1 MTHHALLSACLIATL
16 TTGVALAQ
24 TSTETKESPAATSSP
39 VAYVYVQTSTGVNV
53 YDATAAGK
61 LTLVKGSPFAL
72 TGLMSGNNGKYL
84 IGVGTD
90 DIHTYTIESNGAVGK
105 QASEIDTQKYSGAAC
120 GDTDHQGGKLDHTG
134 TYLYVPLWGIT
145 NGTAFPECAAL
156 QTYKLASNGELTFL
170 GDTESFD
177 GQHQG
182 AYPIGVATISSND
195 KLAYG
200 VQGQPGATVYL
211 AYKADSAG
219 AQILN
224 ATFTVTGPTF
234 NPALQSGNY
243 APLNIAADPSSHL
256 AVLVNEPFTN
266 GPPPQLASFTIND
279 STGSITSTNKWTDM
293 PTPTVNPGLLSMSP
307 SGKLLAVG
315 GAPGLQIFHFNG
327 ADPITSYS
335 GVLLPSVLI
344 DAMYWDNSNHLYAIS
359 YQSQELYVLTVTSST
374 ISQAAGSPYKVN
386 LASDQYGLIVV
397 PK

>member
-1 MTHHALLSACLIATL
+1 MKHHALLSACLIATL

-53 YDATAAGK
+53 YDA
-61 LTLVKGSPFAL
+61 
-72 TGLMSGNNGKYL
+72 
-84 IGVGTD
+84 

-120 GDTDHQGGKLDHTG
+120 GDTDHQGATLDHTG
-134 TYLYVPLWGIT
+134 KYLYVPLWGIT
-145 NGTAFPECAAL
+145 NGTAFAECAAL

-170 GDTESFD
+170 GDTESFI
-177 GQHQG
+177 GQHEG
-182 AYPIGVATISSND
+182 AFPIGVATVSSND
-195 KLAYG
+195 KFAYG
-200 VQGQPGATVYL
+200 VQGQVGATVYL

-224 ATFTVTGPTF
+224 ATFNVTGPTF
-234 NPALQSGNY
+234 NPAVEDGNY
-243 APLNIAADPSSHL
+243 APLNMAADPSSHL
-256 AVLVNEPFTN
+256 AVVVNEPFTN

-293 PTPTVNPGLLSMSP
+293 PTPAVYPGLLSMSV

-315 GAPGLQIFHFNG
+315 GAPGIQIFHFNG
-327 ADPITSYS
+327 AAPITPYS
-335 GVLLPSVLI
+335 GVLLPNVTV
-344 DAMYWDNSNHLYAIS
+344 DQMTWDNNNHLYALS
-359 YQSQELYVLTVTSST
+359 NQSGELYVLTVTPTS
-374 ISQAAGSPYKVN
+374 ISEVSGSPYKVK
-386 LASDQYGLIVV
+386 ASGGVIVV

>member
-1 MTHHALLSACLIATL
+1 MKHHALFSACLIATL

-24 TSTETKESPAATSSP
+24 SSTETKESPAATSSP
-39 VAYVYVQTSTGVNV
+39 VAYVYVQTSTGINV

-90 DIHTYTIESNGAVGK
+90 YIHTYTIESNGAVGE

-120 GDTDHQGGKLDHTG
+120 GDTDHQGATLDHTG
-134 TYLYVPLWGIT
+134 KYLYVPLWGIT
-145 NGTAFPECAAL
+145 NGTAYPECAAL

-170 GDTESFD
+170 GDTESFI
-177 GQHQG
+177 GQHEG
-182 AYPIGVATISSND
+182 AFPIGVATISSND

-200 VQGQPGATVYL
+200 VQGQVGATVYL

-224 ATFTVTGPTF
+224 ATFNVTGPTF
-234 NPALQSGNY
+234 NPAVEDGNY
-243 APLNIAADPSSHL
+243 APLNMAADPSSHL
-256 AVLVNEPFTN
+256 AVVVNEPFTN

-293 PTPTVNPGLLSMSP
+293 PTPAVYPGLLSMSV

-315 GAPGLQIFHFNG
+315 GAPGIQILHFNG
-327 ADPITSYS
+327 AAPITRYS
-335 GVLLPSVLI
+335 GVLLPNVTV
-344 DAMYWDNSNHLYAIS
+344 DQMTWDNNNHLYALS
-359 YQSQELYVLTVTSST
+359 NQSGELYVLTVTPTS
-374 ISQAAGSPYKVN
+374 ISEVSGSPYKVK
-386 LASDQYGLIVV
+386 ASGGVIVV

>member
-1 MTHHALLSACLIATL
+1 MKHHALLSACLIATL

-39 VAYVYVQTSTGVNV
+39 VAYVYVQTSTGINV

-90 DIHTYTIESNGAVGK
+90 YIHTYTIESNGAVGK

-120 GDTDHQGGKLDHTG
+120 GDTDHQGATLDHTG
-134 TYLYVPLWGIT
+134 KYLYVPLWGIT
-145 NGTAFPECAAL
+145 NGTAFAECAAL

-170 GDTESFD
+170 GDTESFI
-177 GQHQG
+177 GQHEG
-182 AYPIGVATISSND
+182 AFPIGVATVSSND
-195 KLAYG
+195 KFAYG
-200 VQGQPGATVYL
+200 VQGQVGATVYL

-224 ATFTVTGPTF
+224 ATFNVTGPTF
-234 NPALQSGNY
+234 NPAVEDGNY
-243 APLNIAADPSSHL
+243 APLNMAADPSSHL
-256 AVLVNEPFTN
+256 AVVVNEPFTN

-293 PTPTVNPGLLSMSP
+293 PTPAVYPGLLSMSV

-315 GAPGLQIFHFNG
+315 GAPGIQIFHFNG
-327 ADPITSYS
+327 AAPITPYS
-335 GVLLPSVLI
+335 GVLLPNVTV
-344 DAMYWDNSNHLYAIS
+344 DQMTWDNNNHLYALS
-359 YQSQELYVLTVTSST
+359 NQSGELYVLTVTPTS
-374 ISQAAGSPYKVN
+374 ISEVSGSPYKVK
-386 LASDQYGLIVV
+386 ASGGVIVV

>member
-1 MTHHALLSACLIATL
+1 MKHHALLSACLIATL

-39 VAYVYVQTSTGVNV
+39 VAYVYVQTSTGINV

-120 GDTDHQGGKLDHTG
+120 GDTDHQGATLDHTG
-134 TYLYVPLWGIT
+134 KYLYVPLWGIT
-145 NGTAFPECAAL
+145 NGTAFAECAAL

-224 ATFTVTGPTF
+224 ATFNVTGPTF
-234 NPALQSGNY
+234 NPAVEDGNY
-243 APLNIAADPSSHL
+243 APLNMAADPSSHL
-256 AVLVNEPFTN
+256 AVVVNEPFTN

-293 PTPTVNPGLLSMSP
+293 PTPAVYPGLLSMSV

-315 GAPGLQIFHFNG
+315 GAPGIQIFHFNG
-327 ADPITSYS
+327 AAPITPYS
-335 GVLLPSVLI
+335 GVLLPNVTV
-344 DAMYWDNSNHLYAIS
+344 DQMTWDNNNHLYALS
-359 YQSQELYVLTVTSST
+359 NQSGELYVLTVTPTS
-374 ISQAAGSPYKVN
+374 ISEVSGSPYKVK
-386 LASDQYGLIVV
+386 ASGGVIVV